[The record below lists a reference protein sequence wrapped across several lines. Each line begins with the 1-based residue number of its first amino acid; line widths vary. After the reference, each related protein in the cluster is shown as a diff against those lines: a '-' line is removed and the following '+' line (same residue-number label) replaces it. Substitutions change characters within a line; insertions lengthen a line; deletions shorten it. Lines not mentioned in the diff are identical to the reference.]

1 MLTKYI
7 QTALRQ
13 ARHEILDDDG
23 SFYGGIPALFQGLR
37 QRRNL
42 GTMPGAK
49 CREQIEE
56 VLEEW
61 ILIRVFKN
69 LPLPMVDGQ
78 GGCLVPRF
86 GPIVE

>member
-1 MLTKYI
+1 MRFWMT
-7 QTALRQ
+7 TARSMGKF
-13 ARHEILDDDG
+13 RHCSRVYANAATLE
-23 SFYGGIPALFQGLR
+23 Q
-37 QRRNL
+37 
-42 GTMPGAK
+42 